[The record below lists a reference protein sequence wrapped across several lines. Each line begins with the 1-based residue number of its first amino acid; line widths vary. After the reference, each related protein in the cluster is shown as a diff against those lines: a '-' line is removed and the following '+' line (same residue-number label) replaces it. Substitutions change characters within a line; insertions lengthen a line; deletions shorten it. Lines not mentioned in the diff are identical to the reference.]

1 MSENNGFIKALQK
14 EFSADIFQIMFD
26 EEKEVYKI
34 TRSKNNDTQ
43 DMAALL
49 CLEIGVKTIENIPTI
64 IIKLITNC
72 SIDKDSTIGRGTDTI
87 QRIIRVAKELKYDL
101 LIENDVSRYSIHNIG
116 FELRYIK
123 ILTTGETWYNA
134 LGFREKDYESNNECI
149 RTFINQRQKGPWMVS
164 QIQLRTKSLTV
175 RRMNTRSMTQSK
187 RIARSSRRKQGN
199 QPLTV
204 KEYYTKVVEE
214 ITRLSKKNEL
224 TSLEKY
230 YLHFMSRKIDRKM
243 QKLKDACPNTWT
255 KFYDLKY
262 FDK

>member
-1 MSENNGFIKALQK
+1 MSDNNSFIKALQK
-14 EFSADIFQIMFD
+14 EFPSDKFQIIFD
-26 EEKEVYKI
+26 EDKEVYKI
-34 TRSKNNDTQ
+34 TRPKNNETQ
-43 DMAALL
+43 DMAPLL
-49 CLEIGVKTIENIPTI
+49 CLEISIKNVDNNTSI

-87 QRIIRVAKELKYDL
+87 QRIIRVAKGLKYDL

-149 RTFINQRQKGPWMVS
+149 RTFINQRQIGPWMVS
-164 QIQLRTKSLTV
+164 QIQLKTKSLTV

-204 KEYYTKVVEE
+204 KEYYLKVVEE

-224 TSLEKY
+224 NSLEKY

-243 QKLKDACPNTWT
+243 QKLKEACPHTWT

-262 FDK
+262 FE